1 MKRKESL
8 ILIILIIIVIIII
21 GLIVLI
27 INLNNNQQPED
38 ISLSTGDEIINPDL
52 EGTYGE
58 VTYNNEL
65 SNIITRYDY
74 YNVKYCAEKY
84 QESINEL
91 INNKNDENKLKLYQ
105 MLDEQYINAKDI
117 SENNIDSIFS
127 NYQISNIY
135 IDKILSTQLSDSVKA
150 YVAKGKTITNNVTN
164 DCVIIIKLDFAN
176 NTFSV
181 YPYEYVLEEGYNN
194 LEVGSN
200 LNIQNVNSITVKGA
214 NVYEDQSNSVE
225 SIAILYYEK
234 LKVDFLYDSEYLY
247 SILDEEYRNKRFEN
261 YEDFTNYTDQV
272 RDIIS
277 NGTVTKYSREYYDGY
292 VQYLVIDS
300 YDNRYIFNENS
311 VLNYTVLLDDYT
323 IETEDFK
330 TKYASASVETKAI
343 TNVDKVMKMIN
354 SKDYRAIYNSL
365 DETYRTNNFATLDS
379 FIQYIN
385 TAFYNANYYTISN
398 VSEQGSYYLITVTCK
413 ENASASAA
421 TKENRMIISIGEG
434 TNFTMSFAL
443 E

>member
-1 MKRKESL
+1 MKKNETT
-8 ILIILIIIVIIII
+8 ILIILLIVIVIII
-21 GLIVLI
+21 GLIILL
-27 INLNNNQQPED
+27 INLNNNNSQDNLEYSD
-38 ISLSTGDEIINPDL
+38 GVISNPDL
-52 EGTYGE
+52 EGTYGN

-354 SKDYRAIYNSL
+354 SKDYRAIYNLL
-365 DETYRTNNFATLDS
+365 DETYKANNFATLDS

-385 TAFYNANYYTISN
+385 TAFYNVNYYTISN
-398 VSEQGSYYLITVTCK
+398 ISEQGSYYLITVTCK
-413 ENASASAA
+413 ENASASAD

-434 TNFTMSFAL
+434 TNFTMSFAIG
-443 E
+443 

>member
-74 YNVKYCAEKY
+74 YNVKYCAEQY
-84 QESINEL
+84 QEAINEL
-91 INNKNDENKLKLYQ
+91 LNNNNDENKSRLYQ
-105 MLDEQYINAKDI
+105 MLDEQYINA
-117 SENNIDSIFS
+117 SNILEDNVDNLIA
-127 NYQISNIY
+127 NYQQSEIY
-135 IDKILSTQLSDSVKA
+135 IDQILSTQLSDAVKA
-150 YVAKGKTITNNVTN
+150 YVVKGKTIVNNSRN
-164 DCVIIIKLDFAN
+164 DCVLIIKLDFLN

-181 YPYEYVLEEGYNN
+181 YPYEFCVERGYNN
-194 LEVGSN
+194 TETGGN
-200 LNIQNVNSITVKGA
+200 LNIQNVDSIAKNNS

-225 SIAILYYEK
+225 SIAFSYYDK
-234 LKVDFLYDSEYLY
+234 LKADFLYDPEYLF
-247 SILDEEYRNKRFEN
+247 SILDEEYRDKRFEN
-261 YEDFTNYTDQV
+261 YEDFINYINLN
-272 RDIIS
+272 RELIS
-277 NGTVTKYSREYYDGY
+277 KAAISQYSREYNDGY
-292 VQYLVIDS
+292 VQYLVVDT
-300 YDNRYIFNENS
+300 YNNHYLFNETS

-354 SKDYRAIYNSL
+354 SKDYRAIYNLL
-365 DETYRTNNFATLDS
+365 DETYRTNNFATLDT

-413 ENASASAA
+413 ENASASAD

>member
-58 VTYNNEL
+58 VIYNNEL

-74 YNVKYCAEKY
+74 YNVKYCAEQY
-84 QESINEL
+84 QEAINEL
-91 INNKNDENKLKLYQ
+91 LNNNNDENKSRLYQ
-105 MLDEQYINAKDI
+105 MLDEQYINA
-117 SENNIDSIFS
+117 SNILEDNVDNLIA
-127 NYQISNIY
+127 NYQQSEIY
-135 IDKILSTQLSDSVKA
+135 IDQILSTQLSDAVKA
-150 YVAKGKTITNNVTN
+150 YVVKGKTIVNNSRN
-164 DCVIIIKLDFAN
+164 DCVLIIKLDFLN

-181 YPYEYVLEEGYNN
+181 YPYEFCVERGYNN
-194 LEVGSN
+194 TETGGN
-200 LNIQNVNSITVKGA
+200 LNIQNVDSIAKNNS

-225 SIAILYYEK
+225 SIAFSYYDK
-234 LKVDFLYDSEYLY
+234 LKADFLYDPEYLF
-247 SILDEEYRNKRFEN
+247 SILDEEYRDKRFEN
-261 YEDFTNYTDQV
+261 YEDFINYINLN
-272 RDIIS
+272 RELIS
-277 NGTVTKYSREYYDGY
+277 KAAISQYSREYNDGY
-292 VQYLVIDS
+292 VQYLVVDT
-300 YDNRYIFNENS
+300 YNNHYLFNETS

-330 TKYASASVETKAI
+330 TKYASASIESKAI
-343 TNVDKVMKMIN
+343 TNADKVMKMIN
-354 SKDYRAIYNSL
+354 SKDYESIYNLL
-365 DETYRTNNFATLDS
+365 DETYRTNNFATLDT

>member
-1 MKRKESL
+1 MKSRESVIL
-8 ILIILIIIVIIII
+8 IIMIIIILIIMGLIILII
-21 GLIVLI
+21 
-27 INLNNNQQPED
+27 NLKNNQQ
-38 ISLSTGDEIINPDL
+38 STETSPSAGSEIVNPDL

-65 SNIITRYDY
+65 SNNITRYDY

-84 QESINEL
+84 QEAINEL
-91 INNKNDENKLKLYQ
+91 LRNKNNENKSRLYQ
-105 MLDEQYINAKDI
+105 ILDEQYISINNI
-117 SENNIDSIFS
+117 VENNVDGIIA
-127 NYQISNIY
+127 NYQQSEIY
-135 IDKILSTQLSDSVKA
+135 IDQILSTQLSDAVKA
-150 YVAKGKTITNNVTN
+150 YVVKGKTIVNNSRN
-164 DCVIIIKLDFAN
+164 DCVLIIKLDFLN

-181 YPYEYVLEEGYNN
+181 YPYEFCVERGYNN
-194 LEVGSN
+194 TETGGN
-200 LNIQNVNSITVKGA
+200 LNIQNVDSIAKNNS

-225 SIAILYYEK
+225 SIAFSYYDK
-234 LKVDFLYDSEYLY
+234 LKADFLYDPEYLF
-247 SILDEEYRNKRFEN
+247 SILDEEYRDKRFEN
-261 YEDFTNYTDQV
+261 YEDFINYINLN
-272 RDIIS
+272 RELIS
-277 NGTVTKYSREYYDGY
+277 KAAISQYSREYNDGY
-292 VQYLVIDS
+292 VQYLVVDT
-300 YDNRYIFNENS
+300 YNNHYLFNETS

-330 TKYASASVETKAI
+330 TKYASASIESKAI
-343 TNVDKVMKMIN
+343 TNADKVMKMIN
-354 SKDYRAIYNSL
+354 SKDYESIYNLL
-365 DETYRTNNFATLDS
+365 DETYRTNNFATLDT

>member
-74 YNVKYCAEKY
+74 YNVKYCAEQY
-84 QESINEL
+84 QEAINEL
-91 INNKNDENKLKLYQ
+91 LNNNNDENKSRLYQ
-105 MLDEQYINAKDI
+105 MLDEQYINA
-117 SENNIDSIFS
+117 SNILEDNVDNLIA
-127 NYQISNIY
+127 NYQQSEIY
-135 IDKILSTQLSDSVKA
+135 IDQILSTQLSDAVKA
-150 YVAKGKTITNNVTN
+150 YVVKGKTIVNNSRN
-164 DCVIIIKLDFAN
+164 DCVLIIKLDFLN

-181 YPYEYVLEEGYNN
+181 YPYEFCVERGYNN
-194 LEVGSN
+194 TETGGN
-200 LNIQNVNSITVKGA
+200 LNIQNVDSIAKNNS

-225 SIAILYYEK
+225 SIAFSYYDK
-234 LKVDFLYDSEYLY
+234 LKADFLYDPEYLF
-247 SILDEEYRNKRFEN
+247 SILDEEYRDKRFEN
-261 YEDFTNYTDQV
+261 YEDFISYINLAKTM
-272 RDIIS
+272 IS
-277 NGTVTKYSREYYDGY
+277 NGNIIKYSREYNDGY

-354 SKDYRAIYNSL
+354 SKDYRAIYNLL
-365 DETYRTNNFATLDS
+365 DETYKANNFATLDS

-385 TAFYNANYYTISN
+385 TAFYNVNYYTISN
-398 VSEQGSYYLITVTCK
+398 ISEQGSYYLITVTCK

>member
-1 MKRKESL
+1 MKKNETT
-8 ILIILIIIVIIII
+8 ILIILLIVIVIII
-21 GLIVLI
+21 GLIILL
-27 INLNNNQQPED
+27 INLNNNNSQDNLEYSD
-38 ISLSTGDEIINPDL
+38 GVISNPDL
-52 EGTYGE
+52 EGTYGN
-58 VTYNNEL
+58 VTYNNEV

-354 SKDYRAIYNSL
+354 SKDYRAIYNLL
-365 DETYRTNNFATLDS
+365 DETYKANNFATLDS

-385 TAFYNANYYTISN
+385 TAFYNVNYYTISN
-398 VSEQGSYYLITVTCK
+398 ISEQGSYYLITVACK
-413 ENASASAA
+413 ENASASAD

>member
-58 VTYNNEL
+58 VIYNNEL

-74 YNVKYCAEKY
+74 YNVKYCAEQY
-84 QESINEL
+84 QEAINEL
-91 INNKNDENKLKLYQ
+91 LNNNNDENKSRLYQ
-105 MLDEQYINAKDI
+105 MLDEQYINA
-117 SENNIDSIFS
+117 SNILEDNVDNLIA
-127 NYQISNIY
+127 NYQQSEIY
-135 IDKILSTQLSDSVKA
+135 IDQILSTQLSDAVKA
-150 YVAKGKTITNNVTN
+150 YVVKGKTIVNNSRN
-164 DCVIIIKLDFAN
+164 DCVLIIKLDFLN

-181 YPYEYVLEEGYNN
+181 YPYEFCVERGYNN
-194 LEVGSN
+194 TETGGN
-200 LNIQNVNSITVKGA
+200 LNIQNVDSIAKNNS
-214 NVYEDQSNSVE
+214 NVYEDQSTSVE
-225 SIAILYYEK
+225 SIAFSYYDK
-234 LKVDFLYDSEYLY
+234 LKADFLYDPEYLF
-247 SILDEEYRNKRFEN
+247 SILDEEYRDKRFEN
-261 YEDFTNYTDQV
+261 YEDFLNYINLN
-272 RDIIS
+272 RELIS
-277 NGTVTKYSREYYDGY
+277 KAAISQYSREYNDGY
-292 VQYLVIDS
+292 VQYLVVDT
-300 YDNRYIFNENS
+300 YNNHYLFNETS

-330 TKYASASVETKAI
+330 TKYASASIESKAI
-343 TNVDKVMKMIN
+343 TNADKVMKMIN
-354 SKDYRAIYNSL
+354 SKDYESIYNLL
-365 DETYRTNNFATLDS
+365 DETYRTNNFATLDT

>member
-1 MKRKESL
+1 MKKNETT
-8 ILIILIIIVIIII
+8 ILIILLIVIVIII
-21 GLIVLI
+21 GLIILL
-27 INLNNNQQPED
+27 INLNNNNSQDNLEYSD
-38 ISLSTGDEIINPDL
+38 GVISNPDL
-52 EGTYGE
+52 EGTYGN

-354 SKDYRAIYNSL
+354 SKDYRAIYNLL
-365 DETYRTNNFATLDS
+365 DETYKANNFATLDS

-385 TAFYNANYYTISN
+385 TAFYNVNYYTISN
-398 VSEQGSYYLITVTCK
+398 ISEQGSYYLITVTCK
-413 ENASASAA
+413 ENASASAD

>member
-74 YNVKYCAEKY
+74 YNVKYCAEQY
-84 QESINEL
+84 QEAINEL
-91 INNKNDENKLKLYQ
+91 LNNNNDENKSRLYQ
-105 MLDEQYINAKDI
+105 MLDEQYINA
-117 SENNIDSIFS
+117 SNILEDNVDNLIA
-127 NYQISNIY
+127 NYQQSEIY
-135 IDKILSTQLSDSVKA
+135 IDQILSTQLSDAVKA
-150 YVAKGKTITNNVTN
+150 YVVKGKTIVNNSRN
-164 DCVIIIKLDFAN
+164 DCVLIIKLDFLN

-181 YPYEYVLEEGYNN
+181 YPYEFCVERGYNN
-194 LEVGSN
+194 TETGGN
-200 LNIQNVNSITVKGA
+200 LNIQNVDSIAKNNS

-225 SIAILYYEK
+225 SIAFSYYDK
-234 LKVDFLYDSEYLY
+234 LKADFLYDPEYLF
-247 SILDEEYRNKRFEN
+247 SILDEEYRDKRFEN
-261 YEDFTNYTDQV
+261 YEDFISYINLAKTM
-272 RDIIS
+272 IS
-277 NGTVTKYSREYYDGY
+277 NGNIIKYSREYNDGY
-292 VQYLVIDS
+292 VQYLVVDT
-300 YDNRYIFNENS
+300 YNNHYLFNETS

-330 TKYASASVETKAI
+330 TKYASASIESKAI
-343 TNVDKVMKMIN
+343 TNADKVMKMIN
-354 SKDYRAIYNSL
+354 SKDYRAIYNLL
-365 DETYRTNNFATLDS
+365 DETYRTNNFATLDT

-413 ENASASAA
+413 ENASASAT

>member
-74 YNVKYCAEKY
+74 YNVKYCAEQY
-84 QESINEL
+84 QEAINEL
-91 INNKNDENKLKLYQ
+91 LNNNNDENKSRLYQ
-105 MLDEQYINAKDI
+105 MLDEQYINA
-117 SENNIDSIFS
+117 SNILEDNVDNLIA
-127 NYQISNIY
+127 NYQQSEIY
-135 IDKILSTQLSDSVKA
+135 IDQILSTQLSDAVKA
-150 YVAKGKTITNNVTN
+150 YVVKGKTIVNNSRN
-164 DCVIIIKLDFAN
+164 DCVLIIKLDFLN

-181 YPYEYVLEEGYNN
+181 YPYEFCVERGYNN
-194 LEVGSN
+194 TETGGN
-200 LNIQNVNSITVKGA
+200 LNIQNVDSIAKNNS

-225 SIAILYYEK
+225 SIAFSYYDK
-234 LKVDFLYDSEYLY
+234 LKADFLYDPEYLF
-247 SILDEEYRNKRFEN
+247 SILDEEYRDKRFEN
-261 YEDFTNYTDQV
+261 YEDFISYINLAKTM
-272 RDIIS
+272 IS
-277 NGTVTKYSREYYDGY
+277 NGNIIKYSREYNDGY
-292 VQYLVIDS
+292 VQYLVVDT
-300 YDNRYIFNENS
+300 YNNHYLFNETS

-330 TKYASASVETKAI
+330 TKYASASIESKAI
-343 TNVDKVMKMIN
+343 TNADKVMKMIN
-354 SKDYRAIYNSL
+354 SKDYRAIYNLL
-365 DETYRTNNFATLDS
+365 DETYKANNFATLDT